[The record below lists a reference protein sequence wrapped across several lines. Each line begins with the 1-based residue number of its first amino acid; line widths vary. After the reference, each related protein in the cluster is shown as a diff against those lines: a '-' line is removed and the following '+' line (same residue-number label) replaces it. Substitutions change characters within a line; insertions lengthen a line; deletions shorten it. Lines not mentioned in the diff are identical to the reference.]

1 MILSR
6 RRVPSKTLRALCLLS
21 RVPSAST
28 ISTARR
34 RSMVTPCPRTSQPMP
49 PEVAS
54 PSNAPAPYS
63 WSSPTQT
70 TPGRTGTNGLL
81 LVEDGRVKRV
91 PTALHGM
98 DLVQEISR
106 LLRAENVTMTK
117 LGTDLI
123 LWHVAGG
130 GRVVEVG
137 QRAGQDAQDDAAGL
151 APVADGV
158 DVDQVAAEPE
168 QLRHG
173 EGVARVGLGG
183 DLAECGA
190 VQGAN
195 GGEPRSIDRSLSGNR
210 LIPTL
215 RRCGHWTGRTRRL
228 EARSERKADTIRSRP
243 CAGGVLICT
252 VEVCAALPRTR
263 AQFGEPIRCDRASV
277 RVWSPCPGKP
287 R

>member
-1 MILSR
+1 
-6 RRVPSKTLRALCLLS
+6 
-21 RVPSAST
+21 
-28 ISTARR
+28 
-34 RSMVTPCPRTSQPMP
+34 MVTPCPRTSQPMP

-54 PSNAPAPYS
+54 PSNAPAPYR

-173 EGVARVGLGG
+173 EGGPWRRSCRMRGG
-183 DLAECGA
+183 
-190 VQGAN
+190 
-195 GGEPRSIDRSLSGNR
+195 
-210 LIPTL
+210 
-215 RRCGHWTGRTRRL
+215 TGR
-228 EARSERKADTIRSRP
+228 ERWGAPFYR
-243 CAGGVLICT
+243 
-252 VEVCAALPRTR
+252 
-263 AQFGEPIRCDRASV
+263 
-277 RVWSPCPGKP
+277 
-287 R
+287 